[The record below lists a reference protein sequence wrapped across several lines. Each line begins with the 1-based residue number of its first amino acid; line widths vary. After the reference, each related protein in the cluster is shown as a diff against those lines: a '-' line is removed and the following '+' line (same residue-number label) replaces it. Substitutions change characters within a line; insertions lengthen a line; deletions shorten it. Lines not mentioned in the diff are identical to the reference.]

1 MSREIKKLAVV
12 GTGNLGARIALQAAY
27 YGYQVSTWD
36 PNPASFEHSMAMSEE
51 RLKRTTRTPTLTWA
65 QLGQAA
71 EKVARCATLE
81 QALEN
86 ADMVIEAIPENLE
99 LKREMYARLD
109 ALAPAGAILA
119 TNSSSIP
126 ASLIADATSRPELCV
141 NIHFYTLDIGRNLT
155 DVMGSSQA
163 PPELIE
169 QCAEWVRSIGCVPL
183 TVRKAIHGFCFNR
196 IWRAIKK
203 ESLHMWA
210 GDYVDFKDI
219 DRGWMIWSGMDEGPF
234 ALMDSVGLD
243 VVYDIEMSYYT
254 ESGDPKDHPPEALR
268 EKVARGELGAKTG
281 RGFYTYPHPEYKK
294 EGFLKK

>member
-12 GTGNLGARIALQAAY
+12 GTGILGARIALQAAY
-27 YGYQVSTWD
+27 YGYEVSTWD
-36 PNPASFEHSMAMSEE
+36 PNPASFEHSMAMSED
-51 RLKRTTRTPTLTWA
+51 RLKRATRAPTLTWA

-81 QALEN
+81 QAVGQ

-109 ALAPAGAILA
+109 QLTPAGAILA
-119 TNSSSIP
+119 TNSSSMP
-126 ASLIADATSRPELCV
+126 VSLIAEATSRPELCV
-141 NIHFYTLDIGRNLT
+141 NIHFYTLDIGRNLV

-169 QCAEWVRSIGCVPL
+169 QCAQWVRSIGCVPL
-183 TVRKAIHGFCFNR
+183 TVRKQIHGFCFNR

-203 ESLHMWA
+203 ESLHLWA
-210 GDYVDFKDI
+210 GGYVDYKDI
-219 DRGWMIWSGMDEGPF
+219 DRGWMIWSEMDEGPF

-243 VVYDIEMSYYT
+243 VVYDIEMSYYS
-254 ESGDPKDHPPEALR
+254 ESGDPKDRPPEALR

-281 RGFYTYPHPEYKK
+281 KGFYTYPDPEFKK
-294 EGFLKK
+294 EGFLKR

>member
-12 GTGNLGARIALQAAY
+12 GTGILGARIALQAAY
-27 YGYQVSTWD
+27 YGYEVSTWD
-36 PNPASFEHSMAMSEE
+36 PNPASFEHSMAMSED
-51 RLKRTTRTPTLTWA
+51 RLKRATRAPTLTWA
-65 QLGQAA
+65 QLGRAA

-81 QALEN
+81 QAVGQ

-109 ALAPAGAILA
+109 QLTPAGTILA
-119 TNSSSIP
+119 TNSSSMP
-126 ASLIADATSRPELCV
+126 VSLIAEATSRPELCV
-141 NIHFYTLDIGRNLT
+141 NIHFYTLDIGRNLV

-169 QCAEWVRSIGCVPL
+169 QCAQWVRSIGCVPL
-183 TVRKAIHGFCFNR
+183 TVRKQIHGFCFNR

-203 ESLHMWA
+203 ESLHLWA
-210 GDYVDFKDI
+210 GGYVDYKDI
-219 DRGWMIWSGMDEGPF
+219 DRGWMIWSEMDEGPF

-243 VVYDIEMSYYT
+243 VVYDIEMSYYS
-254 ESGDPKDHPPEALR
+254 ESGDPKDRPPEALR

-281 RGFYTYPHPEYKK
+281 KGFYTYPDPEFKK
-294 EGFLKK
+294 KAS